1 MEPSAL
7 VSEASI
13 DSRRKFLTA
22 AIFGLG
28 GVIGTLLSVPSLI
41 YLFKPRTGDERS
53 EWIDAGE
60 LSLVDLTLPREVT
73 FRQNRKDGWRIQSD
87 LQAAWLSRDAKGKM
101 IAFSPSCTH
110 LGCAYH
116 WDVRSAEF
124 NCPCHG
130 SRFAKDGGVLAGP
143 ASRPLDRYR
152 VKVIG
157 KRIWLSITESSQ
169 G

>member
-1 MEPSAL
+1 MESSVVIP
-7 VSEASI
+7 EATI

-22 AIFGLG
+22 AIFGLA
-28 GVIGTLLSVPSLI
+28 GVMGTLLSVPSLL
-41 YLFKPRTGDERS
+41 YLFRPRMSDERS
-53 EWIDAGE
+53 DWIDAGAIA
-60 LSLVDLTLPREVT
+60 LSDLTSPREVT
-73 FRQNRKDGWRIQSD
+73 FRQNRKDGWRIHSD
-87 LQAAWLSRDAKGKM
+87 LQAAWLSRDAEGKV

-116 WDVRSAEF
+116 WDARSAEF

-152 VKVIG
+152 VKIIG

-169 G
+169 S